1 MDFPWFSRHASI
13 TPKEELVKNIVFTL
27 LILIGTF
34 PALAADGEQTE
45 SAYSWLELIDTG
57 KYDESW
63 NLSGSFF
70 KGKLSRDQWLHA
82 LTEARKPLG
91 DLRSREV
98 SSVTETGSMPGA
110 PDGEYVIF
118 IFTSSFEGQDLATE
132 TLTLTKENDEWR
144 PVGYFIR

>member
-1 MDFPWFSRHASI
+1 
-13 TPKEELVKNIVFTL
+13 VKNIVFTL